1 MVQSGWLVGLQLA
14 GQSRMTGGA
23 AGPAKQT
30 TMYLAKD
37 TKTKCYLKNL
47 ERDFAAGVLFYRLE
61 MQYAVSH
68 VGILDPAL

>member
-1 MVQSGWLVGLQLA
+1 
-14 GQSRMTGGA
+14 MTGGA

-47 ERDFAAGVLFYRLE
+47 ERDFAAGVLFIDWKCN
-61 MQYAVSH
+61 MQSVML
-68 VGILDPAL
+68 VF